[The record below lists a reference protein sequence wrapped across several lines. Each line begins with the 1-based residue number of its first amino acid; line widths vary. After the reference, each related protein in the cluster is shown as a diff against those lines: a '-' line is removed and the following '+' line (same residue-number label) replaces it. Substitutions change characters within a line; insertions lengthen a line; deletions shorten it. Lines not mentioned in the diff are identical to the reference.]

1 MSISNSISED
11 IDNQILETEK
21 ENKEKIQNP
30 KNSSRLQSNNRIL
43 LKSIIFRIIALIITF
58 TITYLYT
65 NNYRSSLKVSIFIEL
80 IQFFSYMIYE
90 VIWNNINWGYVIN
103 YV

>member
-1 MSISNSISED
+1 MSINNNIIKD
-11 IDNQILETEK
+11 IDNQLLENIK
-21 ENKEKIQNP
+21 ENKDKIENP
-30 KNSSRLQSNNRIL
+30 KYNTRLQSNNRIL

-90 VIWNNINWGYVIN
+90 LIWNNINWGYVIN